1 MKKRYIAISQR
12 LYSMQE
18 YNEVRES
25 LALDWGQF
33 FAIHLHDF
41 LMLPLSYKQDIAPYL
56 PDIAGVIL
64 SGGNDLSVCN
74 DTPLNKERDIF
85 ETNLIDLCIKD
96 SIPLLGVCRGAQMIA
111 YYFNSQITPCKNHVG
126 LHEVTQN
133 LESQPFGRVQGVGVQ
148 DNENLE
154 STIKVGGLQVLEN
167 KTKNLESTPTEYA
180 NKATNSSNCA
190 MALEALSEL
199 GGRSYLSDMTTHHN
213 SLNRSNCIDK
223 GEFLQN
229 LETTQR
235 FITNSFHNYA
245 ITELGDG
252 LIALAIS
259 SDTKDYSIES
269 FKHKSHNIFGIMWH
283 IERERG
289 MENSEVFQKWK
300 NTLYT
305 NSNNKDIK

>member
-1 MKKRYIAISQR
+1 
-12 LYSMQE
+12 
-18 YNEVRES
+18 
-25 LALDWGQF
+25 
-33 FAIHLHDF
+33 
-41 LMLPLSYKQDIAPYL
+41 
-56 PDIAGVIL
+56 
-64 SGGNDLSVCN
+64 
-74 DTPLNKERDIF
+74 
-85 ETNLIDLCIKD
+85 
-96 SIPLLGVCRGAQMIA
+96 
-111 YYFNSQITPCKNHVG
+111 
-126 LHEVTQN
+126 
-133 LESQPFGRVQGVGVQ
+133 FGRVQGVGVQ

-167 KTKNLESTPTEYA
+167 KTKKLESTPTEYA

-300 NTLYT
+300 NALYT

>member
-12 LYSMQE
+12 LYSMKE
-18 YNEVRES
+18 YNEIRES
-25 LALDWGQF
+25 LAIDWGQF

-74 DTPLNKERDIF
+74 ETPLNKERDIF

-167 KTKNLESTPTEYA
+167 KTKKLDSVNYA
-180 NKATNSSNCA
+180 
-190 MALEALSEL
+190 
-199 GGRSYLSDMTTHHN
+199 
-213 SLNRSNCIDK
+213 LNPAAHPDLR
-223 GEFLQN
+223 EN

>member
-12 LYSMQE
+12 LYSMKE
-18 YNEVRES
+18 YNEIRES
-25 LALDWGQF
+25 LAIDWGQF

-74 DTPLNKERDIF
+74 ETPLNKERDIF

-126 LHEVTQN
+126 LHEV
-133 LESQPFGRVQGVGVQ
+133 VQ
-148 DNENLE
+148 D
-154 STIKVGGLQVLEN
+154 
-167 KTKNLESTPTEYA
+167 
-180 NKATNSSNCA
+180 
-190 MALEALSEL
+190 
-199 GGRSYLSDMTTHHN
+199 
-213 SLNRSNCIDK
+213 
-223 GEFLQN
+223 

-245 ITELGDG
+245 ITQLGKD
-252 LIALAIS
+252 LRSLAIS

-283 IERERG
+283 IERDRG

-300 NTLYT
+300 NALYT
-305 NSNNKDIK
+305 NSNNKDTK

>member
-12 LYSMQE
+12 LYSMKE
-18 YNEVRES
+18 YNEIRES
-25 LALDWGQF
+25 LAIDWGQF

-74 DTPLNKERDIF
+74 ETPLNKERDIF

-133 LESQPFGRVQGVGVQ
+133 LES
-148 DNENLE
+148 
-154 STIKVGGLQVLEN
+154 TIKVGGLQVLEN
-167 KTKNLESTPTEYA
+167 KTKNLDFVNYA
-180 NKATNSSNCA
+180 
-190 MALEALSEL
+190 
-199 GGRSYLSDMTTHHN
+199 
-213 SLNRSNCIDK
+213 LNPAAHPDLR
-223 GEFLQN
+223 EN

-300 NTLYT
+300 NTLYA